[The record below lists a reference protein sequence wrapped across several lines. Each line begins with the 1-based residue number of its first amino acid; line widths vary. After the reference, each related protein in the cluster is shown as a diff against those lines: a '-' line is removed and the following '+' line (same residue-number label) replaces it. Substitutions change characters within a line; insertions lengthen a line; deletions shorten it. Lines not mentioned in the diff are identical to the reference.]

1 MLIIGLYVRTYLRLS
16 HFYKNM
22 RFVHAKYLST
32 YDQEQ
37 ITKTL
42 RTVAV
47 FFVAIIQC
55 FIYRIFQRVLVD
67 FFSENFIDEDLRRPT
82 ELFQVLVSLFY
93 ISETLMIVGMCIS
106 ISQSIMTSKE
116 SKNNTSYNNGMK
128 LSKDFICKTDYE

>member
-1 MLIIGLYVRTYLRLS
+1 MLIIVLYVRTYLRLS
-16 HFYKNM
+16 HFYNTL

-67 FFSENFIDEDLRRPT
+67 FFSENFIDEDLGRPT
-82 ELFQVLVSLFY
+82 ELFQVLVSFFY

-106 ISQSIMTSKE
+106 ISQSIMTAKE
-116 SKNNTSYNNGMK
+116 SKNNTSYNNDMK
-128 LSKDFICKTDYE
+128 NSKGLMCKTDYE